1 VTGTAGDENTPAP
14 IRVFGSDAE
23 TDECAGYVFPA
34 IPQFTNGI
42 GRAGPPD
49 TAALSVGPPVYLS
62 AGKSTTSRMVRR
74 PVSSITKRSMPMP
87 IPPVGGMPCSR
98 ARM

>member
-1 VTGTAGDENTPAP
+1 MTGTAGDKNTPAL
-14 IRVFGSDAE
+14 IRIFGKSAE
-23 TDECAGYVFPA
+23 SDECAGYVFPA

-42 GRAGPPD
+42 GGAGRANL
-49 TAALSVGPPVYLS
+49 AAISADRPVYLR

-74 PVSSITKRSMPMP
+74 EVSSITRRSIPMP
-87 IPPVGGMPCSR
+87 IPPVGGMPCSS